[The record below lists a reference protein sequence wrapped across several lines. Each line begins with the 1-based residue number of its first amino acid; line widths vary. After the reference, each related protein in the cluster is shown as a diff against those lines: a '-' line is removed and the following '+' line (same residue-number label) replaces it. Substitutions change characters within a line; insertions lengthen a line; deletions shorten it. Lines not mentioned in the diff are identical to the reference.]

1 MFRGNVIPT
10 AYPLDNIL
18 YGLVRQPGGHGLHGE
33 AFDIVGM
40 RTANAVPIVL
50 ELPFQ
55 VPGLHAREPRRLH
68 AFVAASIGPVA
79 GGAITIVEGLAFR
92 RRRQGGDAQ
101 KAD

>member
-1 MFRGNVIPT
+1 MSHGNVIPT
-10 AYPLDNIL
+10 AYPFDNIL
-18 YGLVRQPGGHGLHGE
+18 YGRVRQHGGHGLHGE

-40 RTANAVPIVL
+40 RAANAVPIVL

-68 AFVAASIGPVA
+68 AFVAASVRA
-79 GGAITIVEGLAFR
+79 VTGGAITVVEGLAFR